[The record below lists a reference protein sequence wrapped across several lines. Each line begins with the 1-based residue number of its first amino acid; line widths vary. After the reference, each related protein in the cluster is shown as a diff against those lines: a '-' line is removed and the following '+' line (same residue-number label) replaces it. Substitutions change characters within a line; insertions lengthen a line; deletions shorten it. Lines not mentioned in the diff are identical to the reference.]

1 MKRARGR
8 GFVMEPILQ
17 TKNLSIRFGGHTAVD
32 NVNFSMP
39 EKHLKSI
46 IGPNG
51 AGKTTF
57 FNLISGELK
66 PTSGDVYFKGES
78 LAQKSSIERTRMG
91 LGRSFQ
97 ITNVFPNLTVLEN
110 VRLAVQSKEKVRYQI
125 FRHYKSYS
133 AITDKA
139 DELLKLVLLD
149 NKRDALTTMLSHG
162 EKRKLEI
169 AMLLALDTEILLL
182 DEPTAGMSLEE
193 VPAILEVIRT
203 IKNNGDKTILL
214 IEHKMDMIL
223 DLSDSIMVL
232 FNGQLLADG
241 TPNEIMQ
248 NETVQNAYLGGLYD
262 EHLT

>member
-1 MKRARGR
+1 
-8 GFVMEPILQ
+8 MEPILR
-17 TKNLSIRFGGHTAVD
+17 TENLTIKFGGQIAVD
-32 NVNFSMP
+32 HVNFTMP
-39 EKHLKSI
+39 EKHFKSI

-66 PTSGDVYFKGES
+66 PTEGDVFYKGRS
-78 LAQKSSIERTRMG
+78 LAKYSSIERTRQG

-97 ITNVFPNLTVLEN
+97 ITNVFPNLTVMEN
-110 VRLAVQSKEKVRYQI
+110 VRLAVQSKQKVRYQML
-125 FRHYKSYS
+125 RHFSSYHKFQEE
-133 AITDKA
+133 A
-139 DELLKLVLLD
+139 EQLLEMVLLSKKAYAFA
-149 NKRDALTTMLSHG
+149 NELSHG

-169 AMLLALDTEILLL
+169 AMLLALDTEVLLL

-193 VPAILEVIRT
+193 VPAILDVIKQ
-203 IKNNGDKTILL
+203 IKQKGDKTILL

-232 FNGQLLADG
+232 FNGRLLADG
-241 TPNEIMQ
+241 SPDEIMN

-262 EHLT
+262 EHLA